1 MNMAIQ
7 IPKGFQLAGVHCGIK
22 RNPNNLD
29 VTLVTCPDG
38 AVAAGVYTKN
48 VVCAAP
54 VIIDRQR
61 TPASDIRAVIINS
74 GNANACTGRRG
85 MNDAEKMT
93 ELTGEACHCSAEKV
107 LVMST
112 GIIGENLPMD
122 KIASGIT
129 EAHNRLAGDDTALMN
144 AALGM
149 LTTDK
154 SPKLSS
160 RVATIASSELCIT
173 GMAKG
178 AGMIGPNMATML
190 AVLMTDACLTPDD
203 AHRVLTNA
211 TDLSFNCVSVEGH
224 MSTNDT
230 SLFLASGAAIV
241 TPLASDD
248 LATFA
253 ELLRDVCIDLAR
265 EIADDGEGATH
276 LVEIDVTGCASA
288 EDAHSIART
297 IANSPL
303 VKTACAGAD
312 PNWGRIV
319 SAAGYAGPQFNP
331 AGVSLSINGTSL
343 YENGVPV
350 QFSAAAVSDSM
361 KANRETK
368 IVLQLSEGTES
379 ARFWTS
385 DLTVEYI
392 HINADYHT

>member
-1 MNMAIQ
+1 
-7 IPKGFQLAGVHCGIK
+7 LAG
-22 RNPNNLD
+22 
-29 VTLVTCPDG
+29 
-38 AVAAGVYTKN
+38 
-48 VVCAAP
+48 
-54 VIIDRQR
+54 
-61 TPASDIRAVIINS
+61 
-74 GNANACTGRRG
+74 
-85 MNDAEKMT
+85 
-93 ELTGEACHCSAEKV
+93 
-107 LVMST
+107 
-112 GIIGENLPMD
+112 
-122 KIASGIT
+122 
-129 EAHNRLAGDDTALMN
+129 
-144 AALGM
+144 
-149 LTTDK
+149 
-154 SPKLSS
+154 
-160 RVATIASSELCIT
+160 
-173 GMAKG
+173 
-178 AGMIGPNMATML
+178 
-190 AVLMTDACLTPDD
+190 
-203 AHRVLTNA
+203 
-211 TDLSFNCVSVEGH
+211 
-224 MSTNDT
+224 
-230 SLFLASGAAIV
+230 
-241 TPLASDD
+241 DD

-253 ELLRDVCIDLAR
+253 ELLRAVCIDLAR

>member
-1 MNMAIQ
+1 MTIQ

-22 RNPNNLD
+22 RDRNNLD
-29 VTLVTCPDG
+29 ITLVTCPDG

-54 VIIDRQR
+54 VILDRQR
-61 TPASDIRAVIINS
+61 TPSSDIRAVVINS

-85 MNDAEKMT
+85 LDDAQKMA
-93 ELTGEACHCSAEKV
+93 ELTGDACHSPGDKV

-112 GIIGENLPMD
+112 GIIGEHLPME
-122 KIASGIT
+122 KIASGIIQ
-129 EAHNRLAGDDTALMN
+129 AHSRLADDDNALMN

-149 LTTDK
+149 LTTDR

-160 RVATIASSELCIT
+160 RVATIDGSELCLT

-203 AHRVLTNA
+203 AQRLLTDA
-211 TDLSFNCVSVEGH
+211 TNLSFNCVSVEGH

-230 SLFLASGAAIV
+230 SLFLASAASSD
-241 TPLASDD
+241 TPLAGDD
-248 LATFA
+248 LTTFA

-276 LVEIDVTGCASA
+276 LVEIDVTGCAST

-303 VKTACAGAD
+303 VKTACTGAD

-331 AGVSLSINGTSL
+331 AGVSLSINGTLL

-350 QFSAAAVSDSM
+350 VFDAAAVSASM
-361 KANRETK
+361 KGNRETK
-368 IVLQLSEGTES
+368 IGLRLSEGSQS